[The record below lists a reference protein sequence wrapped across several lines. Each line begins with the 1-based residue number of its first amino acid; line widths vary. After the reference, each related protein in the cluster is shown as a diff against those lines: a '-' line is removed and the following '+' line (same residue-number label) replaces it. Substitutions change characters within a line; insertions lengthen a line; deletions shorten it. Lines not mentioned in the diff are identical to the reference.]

1 MAQPAQPAQPA
12 PQPDFVRMHHGL
24 AQFCQEIQFLPNW
37 NAGAGGIPAMFQQ
50 IMDTQAAMQANITA
64 MQADLQLHPVRMFN
78 ATASVTADLIY
89 PPHVPEGA
97 RPFLPRTK
105 EQAIRLSG
113 TSRGYHPFSIFDFIV
128 KLGEDAARC
137 SALIGLPAL
146 ASEATALQHR
156 CQFLNYLGVQIDTN

>member
-1 MAQPAQPAQPA
+1 
-12 PQPDFVRMHHGL
+12 MHHGL
-24 AQFCQEIQFLPNW
+24 TQFCQEIQLLPNW
-37 NAGAGGIPAMFQQ
+37 NAGAGDIPAMFQQ
-50 IMDTQAAMQANITA
+50 IMDTQAAIQASLTA
-64 MQADLQLHPVRMFN
+64 MQADLQLHPVRLCN

-89 PPHVPEGA
+89 PPHVPEGV

-105 EQAIRLSG
+105 EQAIRLS
-113 TSRGYHPFSIFDFIV
+113 
-128 KLGEDAARC
+128 GEDAARC

>member
-37 NAGAGGIPAMFQQ
+37 NAGAGGIPAMQVVFQQ

-113 TSRGYHPFSIFDFIV
+113 
-128 KLGEDAARC
+128 EDAARC